1 MRVTDD
7 VPRTPG
13 GDPPTAAPAS
23 PMSPR
28 PRPRSR
34 WLMVAGAAV
43 AAVLLLA
50 LCAGAGVVAMRLARA
65 AREGAEPHGGWSR
78 ADGACVALEERLN
91 RLAPPGAAP
100 GPRERAVAIRN
111 ENTAIR
117 PFLAD
122 LEQNRRDADSR
133 QRPDRVADWRQLV
146 DARSA
151 YAEALDRQV
160 RTGEPAFFVAPR
172 DNRGRLVA
180 DKLDRGPSACAA
192 AVRRLAKPDL

>member
-1 MRVTDD
+1 VTDD
-7 VPRTPG
+7 VPRTSG
-13 GDPPTAAPAS
+13 GDPPTTAPAS
-23 PMSPR
+23 RTSPR
-28 PRPRSR
+28 WRPRYR
-34 WLMVAGAAV
+34 WLIVAGVVV

-50 LCAGAGVVAMRLARA
+50 LCAGAGVVATTLARGA
-65 AREGAEPHGGWSR
+65 WDGAEPRGGWPR
-78 ADGACVALEERLN
+78 AGGPCLALEERLN

-111 ENTAIR
+111 ENAAIR

-122 LEQNRRDADSR
+122 LEQNRRDIDSHR
-133 QRPDRVADWRQLV
+133 RHDRIDDWRRLV
-146 DARSA
+146 DARVA

-172 DNRGRLVA
+172 DNRGRPVA
-180 DKLDRGPSACAA
+180 DALERTSGPCAA